1 MNDVGN
7 AWCYIKTVQYPNHY
21 FPLEQFEDTKGIKVY
36 ISYSVGITR
45 F

>member
-21 FPLEQFEDTKGIKVY
+21 FPLRDKRIYILFSGHDTFLK
-36 ISYSVGITR
+36 
-45 F
+45 